1 MNPMP
6 FLQGCLVGVSIA
18 APVGPIGVLCIRRA
32 LAGGWTVGLATGL
45 GAAVADALYGTVAAL
60 GLGAISDLLLRIS
73 GWVGIL
79 GGLFLCYLGIRTWR
93 STPSDTPATTAA
105 ASDLGSAFF
114 STLLLTL
121 ANPATILSFAALCA
135 GFGIGTRIR
144 GLEIPVWIAGV
155 FVGSAAWWLCL
166 SGSVASLRHAMTPTW
181 MRWINRLSGT
191 LILGW
196 GVIALTRAL
205 RATALAWNR

>member
-1 MNPMP
+1 MSPFP

-32 LAGGWTVGLATGL
+32 LAGGWSLGLATGL
-45 GAAVADALYGTVAAL
+45 GAAVADALYGTVAAM
-60 GLGAISDLLLRIS
+60 GLGAISEALLKVS

-79 GGLFLCYLGIRTWR
+79 GGLFLCGLGVRTWR
-93 STPSDTPATTAA
+93 SVPSDTPATTPA

-121 ANPATILSFAALCA
+121 ANPATVLSFAALCA

-144 GLEIPVWIAGV
+144 GVEIPVWIAGV
-155 FVGSAAWWLCL
+155 FTGSAAWWLFL
-166 SGSVASLRHAMTPTW
+166 SGTVAGLRHAITPAW
-181 MRWINRLSGT
+181 MRWVNRLSGG
-191 LILGW
+191 LILIW
-196 GVIALTRAL
+196 GLLALTRAL
-205 RATALAWNR
+205 RATWLR

>member
-1 MNPMP
+1 MNSMP

-32 LAGGWTVGLATGL
+32 LSGGWGVGLATGL
-45 GAAVADALYGTVAAL
+45 GAAVADTLYGTVAAL
-60 GLGAISDLLLRIS
+60 GLGAISELLMLVS

-79 GGLFLCYLGIRTWR
+79 GGLFLCFLGIRTWR
-93 STPSDTPATTAA
+93 SVPSDTPATSAA

-121 ANPATILSFAALCA
+121 ANPATVLSFAALCA
-135 GFGIGTRIR
+135 GFGIGTRIQ
-144 GLEIPVWIAGV
+144 GMEIPVWIAGV
-155 FVGSAAWWLCL
+155 FAGSAAWWLLL
-166 SGSVASLRHAMTPTW
+166 SGSVASLRHAMTPAW
-181 MRWINRLSGT
+181 MRWINRLSGA

-196 GVIALTRAL
+196 GVIAVTRAL
-205 RATALAWNR
+205 RATAFTWIR

>member
-1 MNPMP
+1 MNLMP

-32 LAGGWTVGLATGL
+32 LSGGWTVGLATGL

-60 GLGAISDLLLRIS
+60 GLGAISELLLQVS

-79 GGLFLCYLGIRTWR
+79 GGLFLCFLGIRTWR
-93 STPSDTPATTAA
+93 SQPAETAA
-105 ASDLGSAFF
+105 TSAAGSDLGGAFF

-121 ANPATILSFAALCA
+121 ANPATVLSFAALCA

-144 GLEIPVWIAGV
+144 GLEIPEWIAGV
-155 FVGSAAWWLCL
+155 FAGSAAWWLFL
-166 SGSVASLRHAMTPTW
+166 SGSVASLRHAITPAW
-181 MRWINRLSGT
+181 MRWINRLSGG

-196 GVIALTRAL
+196 GVVALARAL
-205 RATALAWNR
+205 RATAVSWLR